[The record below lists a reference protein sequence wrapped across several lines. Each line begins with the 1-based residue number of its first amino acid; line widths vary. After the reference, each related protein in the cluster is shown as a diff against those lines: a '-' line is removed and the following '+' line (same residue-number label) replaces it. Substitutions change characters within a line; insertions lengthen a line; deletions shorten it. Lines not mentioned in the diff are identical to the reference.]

1 MGGGGGKTVV
11 GPTYFTSK
19 ATAAPVS
26 HELNIF
32 MGKRISSSSGQKID
46 QSTVVL
52 LKKACSKYYFFLF
65 FQTELCY
72 DIINSSFL
80 VYRHPLCGLK
90 CPSYVQLALC
100 PGRLPDKEIKHFTK
114 VL

>member
-1 MGGGGGKTVV
+1 MSPFTDLELAPNFVGIYGGWGGETVV

-52 LKKACSKYYFFLF
+52 LKRMSRIFFF
-65 FQTELCY
+65 P
-72 DIINSSFL
+72 FL
-80 VYRHPLCGLK
+80 SNRIMLLY
-90 CPSYVQLALC
+90 
-100 PGRLPDKEIKHFTK
+100 
-114 VL
+114 

>member
-1 MGGGGGKTVV
+1 MSLSPFTDLELAPNFVGIYGGVKTVV

-46 QSTVVL
+46 QSTVVQIKKQELNNLIPNGTIL
-52 LKKACSKYYFFLF
+52 LLAHSKF
-65 FQTELCY
+65 TGTLC
-72 DIINSSFL
+72 
-80 VYRHPLCGLK
+80 
-90 CPSYVQLALC
+90 
-100 PGRLPDKEIKHFTK
+100 HFYK
-114 VL
+114 NMNYHAI

>member
-1 MGGGGGKTVV
+1 MSPFTDLELAPNFVGIYEGGVKTVV

-52 LKKACSKYYFFLF
+52 LEKSKSNKIYIFFSK
-65 FQTELCY
+65 Q
-72 DIINSSFL
+72 
-80 VYRHPLCGLK
+80 K
-90 CPSYVQLALC
+90 YVLYLH
-100 PGRLPDKEIKHFTK
+100 R
-114 VL
+114 VV

>member
-1 MGGGGGKTVV
+1 MGGGGVKTVV

-46 QSTVVL
+46 QSTVAQ
-52 LKKACSKYYFFLF
+52 LKEASVTENISFFSKWRYG
-65 FQTELCY
+65 
-72 DIINSSFL
+72 I
-80 VYRHPLCGLK
+80 
-90 CPSYVQLALC
+90 
-100 PGRLPDKEIKHFTK
+100 
-114 VL
+114 